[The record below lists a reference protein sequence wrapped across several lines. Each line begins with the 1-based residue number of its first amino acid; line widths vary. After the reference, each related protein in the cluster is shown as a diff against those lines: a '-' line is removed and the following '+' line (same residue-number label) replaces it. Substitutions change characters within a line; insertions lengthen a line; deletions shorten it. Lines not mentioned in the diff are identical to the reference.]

1 MNFNGQNQNEISNIE
16 VKIHKKL
23 FSSVS
28 FAFLAYI
35 ILTQGLAVVAA
46 LLTREFFPE
55 LLESGNYVM
64 WLNAIVQYAIAFP
77 ILLLI
82 VRRIPKCAPKKEKIN
97 ASSIFG
103 YLLVGMLFMYVGS
116 LISQGI
122 LTNLENIFGS
132 SIEDALTDMLTETD
146 WYLSLLFVGIL
157 APIVEELMFRKIFID
172 RLTPYGST
180 VAILFPSLIFGLFHG
195 NLYQFFYAFA
205 LGMIFSYI
213 YVRTGKIIY
222 PILLHMFI
230 NVFCGVLPSM
240 LMTALDYNELLSL
253 VESGADIMPF
263 VINNFLPLML
273 LGLYELIYF
282 GLIVAGIVVFI
293 RSIKRVRLEKGR
305 VRLPASRAADVI
317 FFNPGAIALI
327 TSCIIIIAL
336 NTIPSA

>member
-1 MNFNGQNQNEISNIE
+1 MSFNDQNQNEISNIE

-23 FSSVS
+23 FSSLS

-35 ILTQGLAVVAA
+35 LLTQGLAVIGV
-46 LLTREFFPE
+46 LLTQRLFPE
-55 LLESGNYVM
+55 YIDSGNYLM

-82 VRRIPKCAPKKEKIN
+82 VKRIPKNAPKKENIG

-103 YLLVGMLFMYVGS
+103 YLLVGMLFMYVGTV
-116 LISQGI
+116 ISQGI

-132 SIEDALTDMLTETD
+132 SIEDSLTEMLTGGD
-146 WYLSLLFVGIL
+146 WYISLLFVGIL

-172 RLTPYGST
+172 RLTPYGSA

-213 YVRTGKIIY
+213 YLRTGKIIY
-222 PILLHMFI
+222 PILLHTFI
-230 NVFCGVLPSM
+230 NIFCGVIPSV
-240 LMTALDYNELLSL
+240 LMTTLDYDELLTL
-253 VESGADIMPF
+253 VESGADVRPF

-273 LGLYELIYF
+273 LGLYETIYF
-282 GLIVAGIVVFI
+282 GLIVAGLVVFI
-293 RSIKRVRLEKGR
+293 RSVKRVRLEKGR
-305 VRLPASRAADVI
+305 VRLPASRVADVI

-327 TSCIIIIAL
+327 TACIIIIAL
-336 NTIPSA
+336 NTIPY